1 MSNKVEKVIGRNS
14 KKGTKQINP
23 ATPKQKMLKQ
33 HGSKDALVDAIIAL
47 YDAPE
52 GSKGKLKQVSNSKLM
67 THLHNTKRM
76 VAQFSTRIGVI
87 DAILAA
93 RYPHGNAPAGE
104 KTKLLAA
111 PPWRLMDLHRQVT
124 GTVK

>member
-1 MSNKVEKVIGRNS
+1 MSNKVE
-14 KKGTKQINP
+14 KQINP